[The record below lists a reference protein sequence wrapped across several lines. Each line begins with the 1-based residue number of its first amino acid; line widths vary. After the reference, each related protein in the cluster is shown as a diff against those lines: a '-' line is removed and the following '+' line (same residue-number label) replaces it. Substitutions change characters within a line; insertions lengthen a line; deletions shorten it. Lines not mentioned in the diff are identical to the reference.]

1 MQPRSPRTELC
12 SGAGHSRGA
21 LVQGLRPEPHVVQ
34 GLTLIKLSVK
44 LEIVKYFAKKALLV
58 SGILLLPLLLKIPSY
73 AQNLAPR
80 LPTSAPK
87 TEEPVR
93 EVIVVFNQKPNTRA
107 LLNLASQN
115 SNLKPEHGIASS
127 NAVVYSIKDGD
138 LENTVSKLSQNQN
151 VKTVFPNY
159 RLRAMKTTNDPGL
172 TLQWSMVNLKLAG
185 QGNSA
190 WDVTGGSASI
200 SVAVIDTGVESI
212 HPDLVGKIASLVDC
226 SGTNCLEVTSM
237 TDPDTGG
244 HGTHVTGLVAAA
256 TNNGKGVAGS
266 GFDTRVA
273 VIKIMDAA
281 GTIDV
286 GNLFKALVWAADHG
300 IKVVN
305 MSVGQVEE
313 NLDTASINEM
323 KQNIDYAWNKGV
335 LMIAAAGNC
344 GGNTDSN
351 DCAILNGSGNVS
363 GYAHNSKVY
372 PGAFQNVLSVASLT
386 KNNTIA
392 SYSERNDAGN
402 AKIGNWVSVAAPGGE
417 CNPDTNI
424 EDCIFSTIPQNILPT
439 PPPPEPAYDPYFY
452 NMGTSMASPQVAGV
466 AALVLAVNPN
476 LTNSQVKSIIE
487 SSANKSV
494 APGATNF
501 GAVDALA
508 AVTAASGG
516 GGEISVTPGGPT
528 LTGAPPPKPPTAT
541 SYPTVPPFMRN
552 QEPSPFPT
560 GPYCPQTFLPGGNC
574 SLESKNSGD
583 ANCDGSIN
591 ALDFSLWL
599 NQLDKMVP
607 PQPVNQSANFSCT
620 EGNKST
626 YFVDMADF
634 EIWRRNTT
642 EGLVTPAPTD

>member
-1 MQPRSPRTELC
+1 M
-12 SGAGHSRGA
+12 
-21 LVQGLRPEPHVVQ
+21 
-34 GLTLIKLSVK
+34 
-44 LEIVKYFAKKALLV
+44 KYFAKRALLV
-58 SGILLLPLLLKIPSY
+58 SGILLLSLLLKIPSY
-73 AQNLAPR
+73 AQNLAPV
-80 LPTSAPK
+80 LPTPVPK
-87 TEEPVR
+87 TEEPLD
-93 EVIVVFNQKPNTRA
+93 EVVVVFNQKPNTRA

-127 NAVVYSIKDGD
+127 NAMVYSIKDGD

-159 RLRAMKTTNDPGL
+159 RLRAMKITNDPGL
-172 TLQWSMVNLKLAG
+172 KLQWSMVNLKLAG
-185 QGNSA
+185 AGNSA
-190 WDVTGGSASI
+190 WDVTTGSQSVSI
-200 SVAVIDTGVESI
+200 AVIDTGVESS
-212 HPDLVGKIASLVDC
+212 HPDLAGKITSLVDC
-226 SGTNCLEVTSM
+226 SGADSNCTEVTTM

-244 HGTHVTGLVAAA
+244 HGTHVSGLVAAA
-256 TNNGKGVAGS
+256 TNNGKGVTGS
-266 GFDTRVA
+266 GFDTKVT

-281 GTIDV
+281 GKIGVD
-286 GNLFKALVWAADHG
+286 NLFDALIWAADHG
-300 IKVVN
+300 VKVVN

-323 KQNIDYAWNKGV
+323 KQQIDYAWSKGV

-344 GGNTDSN
+344 GGNTDSG
-351 DCAILNGSGNVS
+351 DCAILDGSGNIS

-386 KNNTIA
+386 RNNTLA
-392 SYSERNDAGN
+392 SYSERNDAAN
-402 AKIGNWVSVAAPGGE
+402 AKIGNWITVAAPGGE
-417 CNPDTNI
+417 CDPNNDI
-424 EDCIFSTIPQNILPT
+424 ENCILSTIPQNILPT
-439 PPPPEPAYDPYFY
+439 PPPPEPAYEPYFY

-466 AALVLAVNPN
+466 TALVLAVNSS
-476 LTNSQVKSIIE
+476 LTNAEVKSIIE
-487 SSANKSV
+487 STANKSV

-516 GGEISVTPGGPT
+516 SGEISVTPGGPT

-541 SYPTVPPFMRN
+541 SYPTVPPFLRN

-574 SLESKNSGD
+574 TLESKNQGD
-583 ANCDGSIN
+583 ANCDGKVD

-599 NQLDKMVP
+599 NQLDQMIP

-620 EGNKST
+620 EGNIST
-626 YFVDMADF
+626 YFVDIVDF
-634 EIWRRNTT
+634 EIWRKNTT
-642 EGLVTPAPTD
+642 EGLVTPEQ